1 MLIMTFLIYEL
12 PVFWYWPSY
21 ISGSAVFMASL
32 TTFAAGAAMMP
43 TRMLAYQELGTF
55 LMLIMTFSW
64 LYSTFFFQSLLCI
77 IGPSKTF
84 CQLSVSGI
92 REGLLDRWKTFRQ
105 RITASDSQLNVCRQR
120 IAASESSVNMSR
132 IDSSSMNVGDGDD
145 ELLHDNL
152 NEFNYDPDESL
163 LIIR

>member
-1 MLIMTFLIYEL
+1 
-12 PVFWYWPSY
+12 
-21 ISGSAVFMASL
+21 MASL

-55 LMLIMTFSW
+55 LMLIMAFSW
-64 LYSTFFFQSLLCI
+64 LYSTFFFQALLCI

-84 CQLSVSGI
+84 CQLSLSGIRELSLSGI
-92 REGLLDRWKTFRQ
+92 REGLLDRWKAFRQ
-105 RITASDSQLNVCRQR
+105 RSTASDSQINVCRQR
-120 IAASESSVNMSR
+120 ITDSDSSVNLGR
-132 IDSSSMNVGDGDD
+132 IDSSSLNVRDGDD
-145 ELLHDNL
+145 ELLNDNL